1 MIDEFYING
10 IHWNV
15 QWTNPSNPI
24 LVDRTNVLTCA
35 VTDPETM
42 TIYLSDRL
50 KGEFLNHVLI
60 HELGHCVMFSYGLV
74 NEIHRM
80 CKKRFWIEME
90 EFCANL
96 LADYGRQI
104 FGIAYSV
111 LGEQAIH
118 VVPYHIEKHE
128 A

>member
-1 MIDEFYING
+1 M
-10 IHWNV
+10 
-15 QWTNPSNPI
+15 
-24 LVDRTNVLTCA
+24 
-35 VTDPETM
+35 
-42 TIYLSDRL
+42 
-50 KGEFLNHVLI
+50 LI
-60 HELGHCVMFSYGLV
+60 HVLGHCVMFSYGLV

-80 CKKRFWIEME
+80 CKKRSWIEME

-118 VVPYHIEKHE
+118 VVPYHMEKLV

>member
-1 MIDEFYING
+1 M
-10 IHWNV
+10 
-15 QWTNPSNPI
+15 
-24 LVDRTNVLTCA
+24 
-35 VTDPETM
+35 
-42 TIYLSDRL
+42 
-50 KGEFLNHVLI
+50 
-60 HELGHCVMFSYGLV
+60 

-118 VVPYHIEKHE
+118 VVPYHMEKLV

>member
-50 KGEFLNHVLI
+50 KG
-60 HELGHCVMFSYGLV
+60 
-74 NEIHRM
+74 
-80 CKKRFWIEME
+80 
-90 EFCANL
+90 
-96 LADYGRQI
+96 
-104 FGIAYSV
+104 
-111 LGEQAIH
+111 
-118 VVPYHIEKHE
+118 
-128 A
+128 

>member
-50 KGEFLNHVLI
+50 KGEFLNQ
-60 HELGHCVMFSYGLV
+60 
-74 NEIHRM
+74 IHRM

-118 VVPYHIEKHE
+118 VVPYHMEKLV